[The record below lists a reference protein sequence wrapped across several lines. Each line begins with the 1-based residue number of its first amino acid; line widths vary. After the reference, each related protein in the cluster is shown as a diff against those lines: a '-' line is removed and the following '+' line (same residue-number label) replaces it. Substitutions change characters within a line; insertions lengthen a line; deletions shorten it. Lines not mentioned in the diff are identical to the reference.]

1 MFFFCSLYMG
11 LDVVFGPVPATTL
24 NRFPHVAALP
34 LDLVSLLIGAV
45 LAALLVVLWGR
56 QAQAGLRAER
66 DGLVGER
73 ERERQHIADLRH
85 ELAQRDGLLADLRR
99 QLLDESGK
107 RSAAEAQA
115 RRVAGLEEALA
126 VARDEQA
133 ELQSALTECR
143 TSLEHE
149 KQRGADRIAL
159 LDQAQARLTDAFK
172 ALSAEALSTNNR
184 DFLTLAQAQLEKFQE
199 NARGDLEKRGAAIDA
214 LVTPIRDHLAKFGE
228 AVAGIEQARVGAY
241 VELKTQIAHLMEG
254 QGQLRAETGNLVK
267 ALRSP
272 ATRGRWGEIQLK
284 RVVEMAG
291 MIDHCDFHEQANL
304 TGADGNRLRPDLIV
318 RLPGGKSIVVDAKA
332 PLEAFLDA
340 THAGDDLAR
349 TGHLARHAKH
359 IRDHMKGLGEKRYWA
374 QFDPAPEFVVL
385 FLPGENFFSSA
396 LEQDPGLIEAGI
408 DQSVIPAT
416 PTTLIALLRA
426 VSYGWRQEALAR
438 NAQEISQLGRELY
451 ERLGTMAD
459 HMAKVGK
466 GLGGAV
472 NSYNAA
478 VASLESRVMVTARRF
493 RELRATA
500 GDGDLPMLAPL
511 DHLPRQPLVET
522 GGAEPV
528 SPG

>member
-1 MFFFCSLYMG
+1 
-11 LDVVFGPVPATTL
+11 V
-24 NRFPHVAALP
+24 P
-34 LDLVSLLIGAV
+34 LDLISLLAGA
-45 LAALLVVLWGR
+45 LAGALIAFLWLR
-56 QAQAGLRAER
+56 QGTATLRAER
-66 DGLVGER
+66 AALVADR
-73 ERERQHIADLRH
+73 ERDRHHIGELRA

-99 QLLDESGK
+99 QLTTESARRAG
-107 RSAAEAQA
+107 AEAEAA
-115 RRVAGLEEALA
+115 RLPQLEEALA

-133 ELQSALTECR
+133 ELQTALAEAR
-143 TSLEHE
+143 TALDHE
-149 KQRGADRIAL
+149 RRAHADKLAL
-159 LDQAQARLTDAFK
+159 LDQAQLRLADAFK
-172 ALSAEALSTNNR
+172 ALSADALSANNR
-184 DFLTLAQAQLEKFQE
+184 EFLTLAQAQFDRFGEVAK
-199 NARGDLEKRGAAIDA
+199 GDLEKRSAAIDA
-214 LVTPIRDHLAKFGE
+214 LVTPIREHLSKFGE
-228 AVAGIEQARVGAY
+228 AVSGIEQARIGAY
-241 VELKTQIAHLMEG
+241 TELKTQVAHLMES

-291 MIDHCDFHEQANL
+291 MLDHCDFHEQASVN
-304 TGADGNRLRPDLIV
+304 GADGNRLRPDLIV

-340 THAGDDLAR
+340 THAGDDEAR
-349 TGHLARHAKH
+349 STHLTRHARH
-359 IRDHMKGLGEKRYWA
+359 IRDHMKALGEKRYWA

-385 FLPGENFFSSA
+385 FLPGENFFSAA

-438 NAQEISQLGRELY
+438 NAQAISQLGRELH
-451 ERLGTMAD
+451 ERLSTMAE

-478 VASLESRVMVTARRF
+478 IASLETRVMVTARRF
-493 RELRATA
+493 KDLKATA
-500 GDGDLPMLAPL
+500 GGDLPELMQLDQVPRLPL
-511 DHLPRQPLVET
+511 PE
-522 GGAEPV
+522 GEG
-528 SPG
+528 

>member
-1 MFFFCSLYMG
+1 M
-11 LDVVFGPVPATTL
+11 VTL
-24 NRFPHVAALP
+24 SSLP
-34 LDLVSLLIGAV
+34 LDPLSFLAGAA
-45 LAALLVVLWGR
+45 LAALIVSLWLR
-56 QAQAGLRAER
+56 QGTAGLRAER
-66 DGLVGER
+66 TALLAER
-73 ERERQHIADLRH
+73 ERDRHHAGELRG

-99 QLLDESGK
+99 QLQGESG
-107 RSAAEAQA
+107 RRAAAETQA
-115 RRVAGLEEALA
+115 ARVPRLEEALA

-133 ELQSALTECR
+133 ELQAALAEAR
-143 TSLEHE
+143 TALDHE
-149 KQRGADRIAL
+149 QRAHADKLAL
-159 LDQAQARLTDAFK
+159 LDQAQARLADAFK
-172 ALSAEALSTNNR
+172 ALSAEALSANNR
-184 DFLTLAQAQLEKFQE
+184 DFLTLAQAQFEKFGE
-199 NARGDLEKRGAAIDA
+199 SAKGDLEKRGAAIDA
-214 LVTPIRDHLAKFGE
+214 LVTPIREHLSKFGE
-228 AVAGIEQARVGAY
+228 AVQGIEQARVGAY

-272 ATRGRWGEIQLK
+272 STRGRWGEIQLK

-291 MIDHCDFHEQANL
+291 MLDHCDFHEQASVN
-304 TGADGNRLRPDLIV
+304 GADGNRLRPDLIV

-340 THAGDDLAR
+340 THAPDDETRQAQM
-349 TGHLARHAKH
+349 ARHARH
-359 IRDHMKGLGEKRYWA
+359 IRDHMKALGEKRYWA

-385 FLPGENFFSSA
+385 FLPGENFFSAA

-438 NAQEISQLGRELY
+438 NAQAISLLGRELH
-451 ERLGTMAD
+451 ERLATMAE

-493 RELRATA
+493 KELKATA
-500 GDGDLPMLAPL
+500 GDELPELPQLDQVPRLPL
-511 DHLPRQPLVET
+511 LEGT
-522 GGAEPV
+522 EI
-528 SPG
+528 

>member
-1 MFFFCSLYMG
+1 M
-11 LDVVFGPVPATTL
+11 
-24 NRFPHVAALP
+24 P
-34 LDLVSLLIGAV
+34 LDLISLLAGA
-45 LAALLVVLWGR
+45 LAGALIAFLWLR
-56 QAQAGLRAER
+56 QGTATLRAER
-66 DGLVGER
+66 AALVADR
-73 ERERQHIADLRH
+73 ERDRHHIGELRA

-99 QLLDESGK
+99 QLTTESARRAG
-107 RSAAEAQA
+107 AEAEAA
-115 RRVAGLEEALA
+115 RLPRLEEALA

-133 ELQSALTECR
+133 ELQTALAEAR
-143 TSLEHE
+143 TALDHE
-149 KQRGADRIAL
+149 RRTHEDKLAL
-159 LDQAQARLTDAFK
+159 LDQAQLRLADAFK
-172 ALSAEALSTNNR
+172 ALSADALSANNR
-184 DFLTLAQAQLEKFQE
+184 EFLTLAQAQFDRFGEVAK
-199 NARGDLEKRGAAIDA
+199 GDLEKRSAAIDA
-214 LVTPIRDHLAKFGE
+214 LVTPIREHLSKFGE
-228 AVAGIEQARVGAY
+228 AVSGIEQARIGAY
-241 VELKTQIAHLMEG
+241 TELKTQVAHLMES

-291 MIDHCDFHEQANL
+291 MLDHCDFHEQASVN
-304 TGADGNRLRPDLIV
+304 GADGNRLRPDLIV

-340 THAGDDLAR
+340 THAGDDEAR
-349 TGHLARHAKH
+349 STHLARHARH
-359 IRDHMKGLGEKRYWA
+359 IRDHMKALGEKRYWA

-385 FLPGENFFSSA
+385 FLPGENFFSAA

-438 NAQEISQLGRELY
+438 NAQSISQLGRELH
-451 ERLGTMAD
+451 ERLSTMAD

-478 VASLESRVMVTARRF
+478 IASLETRVMVTARRF
-493 RELRATA
+493 KELKATA
-500 GDGDLPMLAPL
+500 GGDLPELMQLDQVPRLPL
-511 DHLPRQPLVET
+511 PE
-522 GGAEPV
+522 GEG
-528 SPG
+528 